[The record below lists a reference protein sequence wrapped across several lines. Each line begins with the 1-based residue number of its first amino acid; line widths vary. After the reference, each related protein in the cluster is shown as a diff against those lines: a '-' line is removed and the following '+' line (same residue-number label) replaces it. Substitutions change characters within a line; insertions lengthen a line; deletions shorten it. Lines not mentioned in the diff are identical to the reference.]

1 MRENGWK
8 VANDYDKEA
17 AAIGWDA
24 PAIVYTL
31 ALPYTRPGQEI
42 IDIGI
47 GTGLGS
53 ELFHYAGMCV
63 VGLDISEEMLDACRA
78 KGCAERLVRHDLTV
92 FPYPFEDG
100 SFDHAVST
108 GVFQFFENLAP
119 IFQEVNRILKS
130 GGIFV
135 FVTGDRRQDEDA
147 AAVVPPEHSRTTASV
162 RMYRHSSLEVHPWLE
177 ESGFHLFETR
187 EFSVWIDT
195 TRSGLFFLRAYLA
208 CKS

>member
-1 MRENGWK
+1 LRENSWK

-17 AAIGWDA
+17 TAIGWDA
-24 PAIVYTL
+24 PAIVYAL
-31 ALPYTRPGQEI
+31 ASPYTRPGQEI

-53 ELFHYAGMCV
+53 ELFHCAGLRV

-78 KGCAERLVRHDLTV
+78 KGCVERLVRHDLTV
-92 FPYPFEDG
+92 FPYPFEND

-108 GVFQFFENLAP
+108 GVFQFFENLSL

-135 FVTGDRRQDEDA
+135 FVTGDRRQGEDA
-147 AAVVPPEHSRTTASV
+147 AAVIPPEHSRTTAPV
-162 RMYRHSSLEVHPWLE
+162 RMFRHSPREVRPWLE
-177 ESGFHLFETR
+177 ESGFRLFETR

-195 TRSGLFFLRAYLA
+195 ARSDRFFLRAYLA
-208 CKS
+208 RKS

>member
-1 MRENGWK
+1 MRENSWK

-24 PAIVYTL
+24 PAIVYAL
-31 ALPYTRPGQEI
+31 ASPYTRPGQEI

-53 ELFHYAGMCV
+53 ELFHCAGLRV

-78 KGCAERLVRHDLTV
+78 KGCVERLVRHDLTV
-92 FPYPFEDG
+92 FPYPFEND

-135 FVTGDRRQDEDA
+135 FVTGDRRQGEDA

-162 RMYRHSSLEVHPWLE
+162 RMYRHSSLEVHLWLE

-195 TRSGLFFLRAYLA
+195 TRSGLFFLCAYLA

>member
-1 MRENGWK
+1 MRENSWK
-8 VANDYDKEA
+8 VANDYNKEA
-17 AAIGWDA
+17 TAIGWDA
-24 PAIVYTL
+24 PAIVYAL
-31 ALPYTRPGQEI
+31 ASPYTRPGQEI

-53 ELFHYAGMCV
+53 ELFHCAGLRV

-78 KGCAERLVRHDLTV
+78 KGCVERLVRHDLTV
-92 FPYPFEDG
+92 FPYPFEND

-108 GVFQFFENLAP
+108 GVFQFFENLSL

-135 FVTGDRRQDEDA
+135 FVTGDRRQGEDA
-147 AAVVPPEHSRTTASV
+147 AAVIPPEHSRTTAPV
-162 RMYRHSSLEVHPWLE
+162 RMFRHSPREVRPWLE
-177 ESGFHLFETR
+177 ESGFRLFETR

-195 TRSGLFFLRAYLA
+195 ARSDRFFLRAYLA
-208 CKS
+208 RKS

>member
-1 MRENGWK
+1 LRENSWK

-24 PAIVYTL
+24 PAIVYAL
-31 ALPYTRPGQEI
+31 ASPYTRPGQEI

-53 ELFHYAGMCV
+53 ELFHCAGLRV

-78 KGCAERLVRHDLTV
+78 KGCVERLVRHDLTV
-92 FPYPFEDG
+92 FPYPFEND

-108 GVFQFFENLAP
+108 GVFQFFENLSL

-135 FVTGDRRQDEDA
+135 FVTGDRRQGEDA
-147 AAVVPPEHSRTTASV
+147 AAVIPPEHSRTTAPV
-162 RMYRHSSLEVHPWLE
+162 RMFRHSPREVRPWLE
-177 ESGFHLFETR
+177 ESGFRLFETR

-195 TRSGLFFLRAYLA
+195 ARSDRFFLRAYLA
-208 CKS
+208 RKS

>member
-1 MRENGWK
+1 MRENSWK

-24 PAIVYTL
+24 PAIVYAL
-31 ALPYTRPGQEI
+31 ASPYTRPGQEI

-53 ELFHYAGMCV
+53 ELFHCAGLRV

-78 KGCAERLVRHDLTV
+78 KGCVERLVRHDLTV
-92 FPYPFEDG
+92 FPYPFEND

-108 GVFQFFENLAP
+108 GVFQFFENLSL

-135 FVTGDRRQDEDA
+135 FVTGDRRQGEDA
-147 AAVVPPEHSRTTASV
+147 AAVIPPEHSRTTAPV
-162 RMYRHSSLEVHPWLE
+162 RMFRHSPREVRPWLE
-177 ESGFHLFETR
+177 ESGFRLFETR

-195 TRSGLFFLRAYLA
+195 ARSDRFFLRAYLA
-208 CKS
+208 RKS